1 MKRLVTWVAAVVLAI
16 GACSDG
22 DSTDDEDATVTTTT
36 VESTTSTST
45 PADTPAETT
54 ADATTT
60 STTSPPTPP
69 ATCHDGSSDGVFDD
83 ATGTYATLLTE
94 LDPDAG
100 TISFDVVQWYVG
112 EDAIDAWQDE
122 YPDDPYGPPNDY
134 FVRNDNPAVR
144 TAQIAADPTVFLVRM
159 LEDQDADLDPGTLD
173 ELPAYLASQPGED
186 GYASHNFYWLSF
198 SNGSVHRI
206 CEQFTP

>member
-1 MKRLVTWVAAVVLAI
+1 MKRLVTLVAAVVLAT

-22 DSTDDEDATVTTTT
+22 DSADDEDATGTTTTT
-36 VESTTSTST
+36 VEPTTSTST
-45 PADTPAETT
+45 TPETT

-83 ATGTYATLLTE
+83 ATGTYATLLAE

-112 EDAIDAWQDE
+112 QDATDAWQAE

-144 TAQIAADPTVFLVRM
+144 TAPIAADPTVFLVRM

-173 ELPAYLASQPGED
+173 ELPDYLASQPGED
-186 GYASHNFYWLSF
+186 GYASHNVYWLSF
-198 SNGSVHRI
+198 SDGSVDRI